1 MAMARQQF
9 RSGFTGIEILLVVII
24 LVVIFAVLAKPGNQT
39 ASGGK
44 QSSTPNE
51 VAGNAR
57 AIAESA
63 RAARAVTGLMRQG
76 SGDEPPAAAP
86 ALDPTDTDPVSG
98 DGLDDILDDIFDG
111 F

>member
-1 MAMARQQF
+1 MHMATQQF

-24 LVVIFAVLAKPGNQT
+24 LVVIFAALAKPANQT
-39 ASGGK
+39 ASDGK

-76 SGDEPPAAAP
+76 SGDEPLGAAP
-86 ALDPTDTDPVSG
+86 ALDPVAIDPVSG
-98 DGLDDILDDIFDG
+98 DGLDDILEDLFDG